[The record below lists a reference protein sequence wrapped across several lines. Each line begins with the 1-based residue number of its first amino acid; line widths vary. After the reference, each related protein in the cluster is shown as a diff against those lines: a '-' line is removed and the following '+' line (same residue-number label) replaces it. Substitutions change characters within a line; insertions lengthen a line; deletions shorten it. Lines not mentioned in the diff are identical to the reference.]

1 MIMMMI
7 TMFLCLFETK
17 IVILKKIDN
26 DSNYNNIEV
35 SVIFSMTMI

>member
-26 DSNYNNIEV
+26 DSNYNNI
-35 SVIFSMTMI
+35 